1 MALITGGSR
10 GIGKKV
16 AEKFAQK
23 GYNLVINYVSDNT
36 NIKELV
42 QELKQEDNQ
51 EIMFI
56 KADVTD
62 FIACEQL
69 VKQAIEKFGKIDVLV
84 NNAGITKDNLLA
96 RMKEE
101 EFDKVIE
108 VNLKGTFNMTKNVV
122 PFMMKKIW

>member
-1 MALITGGSR
+1 MEERKVALITGGSR

-62 FIACEQL
+62 FISCEQL
-69 VKQAIEKFGKIDVLV
+69 VKQAIEKFG
-84 NNAGITKDNLLA
+84 NE
-96 RMKEE
+96 M
-101 EFDKVIE
+101 
-108 VNLKGTFNMTKNVV
+108 LKYDE
-122 PFMMKKIW
+122 